1 MIAILHFAGLVI
13 TTIFAA
19 AAAVLLDWLFLRAVF
34 QLMRS
39 AAASH
44 AQRGPLRKAG
54 PTTASTFGAEL
65 VHGTRELARHFG
77 PAAVRR

>member
-1 MIAILHFAGLVI
+1 MIAIIHFVGLVI

-19 AAAVLLDWLFLRAVF
+19 AAAVLLDWLFLQAAF
-34 QLMRS
+34 HLMRP
-39 AAASH
+39 AAASST
-44 AQRGPLRKAG
+44 QRGPLQKAA
-54 PTTASTFGAEL
+54 PTTFGTEL

>member
-1 MIAILHFAGLVI
+1 MIAIAHFAGLAF

-19 AAAVLLDWLFLRAVF
+19 AAAVLLDWLFLQTMFR
-34 QLMRS
+34 LMRP
-39 AAASH
+39 AAA
-44 AQRGPLRKAG
+44 KTT
-54 PTTASTFGAEL
+54 PTFRSEL